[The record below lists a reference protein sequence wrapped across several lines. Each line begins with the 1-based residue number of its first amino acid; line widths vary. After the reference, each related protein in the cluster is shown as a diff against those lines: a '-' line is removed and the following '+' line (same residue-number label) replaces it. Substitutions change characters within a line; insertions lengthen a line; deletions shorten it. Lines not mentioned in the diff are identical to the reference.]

1 MKNEK
6 NNKIWLLSF
15 LLQDIIKK
23 TTKKCWAICLYVPY
37 CWCR

>member
-1 MKNEK
+1 LIIVIFIIRRHKK
-6 NNKIWLLSF
+6 
-15 LLQDIIKK
+15 DGIKK